1 MNTEREREMFALKR
15 LTKLYIVH
23 QKNSV
28 QFNIF
33 VESEMFIKLNITTF
47 TTSIDIIL

>member
-28 QFNIF
+28 QFNKSLLSPGRKLFVVSEIF
-33 VESEMFIKLNITTF
+33 TK
-47 TTSIDIIL
+47 